1 MLSTPIQYYIYACAR
16 PRRLLAALVLA
27 IVCQVALAQPPM
39 LLEQRARQAARE
51 FFAKKEAARLPQAAV
66 CPDEMEFRQ

>member
-1 MLSTPIQYYIYACAR
+1 M
-16 PRRLLAALVLA
+16 
-27 IVCQVALAQPPM
+27 PM

-66 CPDEMEFRQ
+66 CPDEM